1 MLLPL
6 LYPSQRYPLFYL
18 CTFYCCLCLC
28 LLSFVFSFV
37 LARCPYGRVFLLIIP
52 FWILVVFFLFSG
64 YGEILRTSAL
74 NSHHHFLSTTSHL
87 RESFNLGKIH
97 FTSLISFRGWFTG
110 VTHIYLSLLIRGISS
125 HGMVGNCWVSFPSVH
140 ISHSVG
146 NLEIETGRRPIY
158 LLFLLCLFS
167 SLRNGMESL
176 SLTRGLSF
184 SPFFFSLSFSLWVL
198 DLDLAPFFW

>member
-1 MLLPL
+1 
-6 LYPSQRYPLFYL
+6 
-18 CTFYCCLCLC
+18 
-28 LLSFVFSFV
+28 
-37 LARCPYGRVFLLIIP
+37 VFLLIIP

-158 LLFLLCLFS
+158 LLFFALPFLFPEKW
-167 SLRNGMESL
+167 NGIFVTHSRIIILSFFFL
-176 SLTRGLSF
+176 SLFLSVGAG
-184 SPFFFSLSFSLWVL
+184 SGSRSLLLVTVDLLILFVLTLFHSFLS
-198 DLDLAPFFW
+198 